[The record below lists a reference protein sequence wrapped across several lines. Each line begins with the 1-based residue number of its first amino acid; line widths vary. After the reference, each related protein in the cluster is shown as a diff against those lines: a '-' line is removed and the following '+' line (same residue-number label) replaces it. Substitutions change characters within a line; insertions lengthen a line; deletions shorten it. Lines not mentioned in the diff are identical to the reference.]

1 MPMPKQMPQPEVP
14 AAPDVPKELS
24 AHVSPADS
32 ENLPLRQPDDIFA
45 TFSTVPDLVPGFAA
59 PLALPPHGSA
69 DPVITARNPILD
81 ATTSGISRGT
91 LTARIKTAALRELDL
106 LGCGILSVLTLIH
119 GIIVSA
125 LCMIWRLAVRAQL
138 QLTIA
143 LVIAIIAY
151 GLLGL
156 WSYGVTTA
164 CSTPVFRPLS
174 SYLIPC
180 ARIFPPADSGE
191 PYPRVGAAVERADYS
206 SYMAFHVEVFEK
218 LVDQESTGVSAL
230 AYKVDQ
236 AQEIVRKVIPL
247 VRDSELRS
255 RHNMERVLQRFVSDA
270 SNTSLSLLEFDGCVT
285 EKLDEWVHIIDTV
298 SYM

>member
-14 AAPDVPKELS
+14 AAPDVPKESS
-24 AHVSPADS
+24 AHVSPVDS
-32 ENLPLRQPDDIFA
+32 DNLPLHQPHDIFA
-45 TFSTVPDLVPGFAA
+45 TFSTVPDLVPGSAA

-69 DPVITARNPILD
+69 LSMTTCLPISD
-81 ATTSGISRGT
+81 ATTSSISRGT
-91 LTARIKTAALRELDL
+91 LVARVKTAALRELDL

-151 GLLGL
+151 GILGL

-180 ARIFPPADSGE
+180 ARIFPPVDSGE
-191 PYPRVGAAVERADYS
+191 PYPRVGAVERADYS

-285 EKLDEWVHIIDTV
+285 EKLDE
-298 SYM
+298 